1 MKCFWSIVSV
11 LVLIL
16 IGAALAMP
24 VIEQEDSVLA
34 ILTDL
39 QSGIQSGN
47 ATTDPYKEEEARK
60 KFDEGLVKAAAE
72 YEQRIDSENA
82 ALKQDEADEERI
94 EENDRAEIAHPPVHM
109 TPEEKALR
117 LAEDIARRD
126 KHALLKKIF
135 GQYASQ
141 TVAARNAHD
150 AEAKKIADA
159 LAAGLMDQN
168 GATAATMQAG
178 ATFQAALQTAI
189 DQQQSAMTAAESDYD
204 AAEKKLRDRFQ
215 LNLNQRQF
223 EKLQEEKAEAAD
235 NNEKAEERLREKL
248 AVKADA
254 ETDTEVKAMED
265 KTPDLPPREDEK
277 DKTFS
282 EMMTEMVEV
291 FQEVKINAEAP
302 RGLWSCVDG
311 FDGSDGYI
319 GDCGKFSDQQS
330 IQDACEADPACK
342 GYSYYDGK
350 MPGYIMSPKWWCL
363 RTSAQ
368 PQASPFFRLCSR
380 PPETCNEAMS
390 GRGADYRG
398 CQTKTKSGHTCRRW
412 DTQSG
417 FQVENM
423 QLNFCRNPDPNEPT
437 ISCYTTDPNVR

>member
-1 MKCFWSIVSV
+1 M
-11 LVLIL
+11 
-16 IGAALAMP
+16 
-24 VIEQEDSVLA
+24 Q
-34 ILTDL
+34 
-39 QSGIQSGN
+39 
-47 ATTDPYKEEEARK
+47 EEARK

-72 YEQRIDSENA
+72 YEQRIDFENA
-82 ALKQDEADEERI
+82 ALKQAEADEERI

-254 ETDTEVKAMED
+254 ESDTEVKAMED
-265 KTPDLPPREDEK
+265 KTPDRTPSRTPASPP
-277 DKTFS
+277 S
-282 EMMTEMVEV
+282 Y
-291 FQEVKINAEAP
+291 
-302 RGLWSCVDG
+302 RG
-311 FDGSDGYI
+311 
-319 GDCGKFSDQQS
+319 
-330 IQDACEADPACK
+330 ACK
-342 GYSYYDGK
+342 A
-350 MPGYIMSPKWWCL
+350 
-363 RTSAQ
+363 R
-368 PQASPFFRLCSR
+368 
-380 PPETCNEAMS
+380 EA
-390 GRGADYRG
+390 
-398 CQTKTKSGHTCRRW
+398 CT
-412 DTQSG
+412 
-417 FQVENM
+417 
-423 QLNFCRNPDPNEPT
+423 
-437 ISCYTTDPNVR
+437 